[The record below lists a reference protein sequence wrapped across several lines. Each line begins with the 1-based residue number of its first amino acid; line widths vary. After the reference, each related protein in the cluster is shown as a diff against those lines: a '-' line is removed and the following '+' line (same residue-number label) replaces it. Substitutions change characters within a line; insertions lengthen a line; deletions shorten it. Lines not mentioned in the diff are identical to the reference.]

1 MCTPNTGKRKSI
13 WPMGYLQLPGGPR
26 DRPMAPGSYP
36 KVLRKP
42 SWSPQVFKYRWQ
54 VTSDRW
60 QVLSGRGPAAGGRR
74 PLNPATEPFRAK
86 GTAVAKRYR
95 RGGSSSCRSFKP
107 FPSKLVYSRFPPG
120 PRRLPWDPVF
130 LQWRCFPAF
139 STCQTGRHR
148 QGVKTKPT
156 SPIIVTLRCS

>member
-1 MCTPNTGKRKSI
+1 MTG
-13 WPMGYLQLPGGPR
+13 
-26 DRPMAPGSYP
+26 
-36 KVLRKP
+36 
-42 SWSPQVFKYRWQ
+42 
-54 VTSDRW
+54 DRW

-148 QGVKTKPT
+148 RCPKRAPRDLQEGSKRAPKEPPDHQIPSVFFDFSRYHALVDQYHQSASPYGVLEH
-156 SPIIVTLRCS
+156 SMWA